1 MIHRRECKNPGG
13 FAYHNPDCKLFMTLL
28 QFEKGYANM

>member
-1 MIHRRECKNPGG
+1 MSLGG